1 MVKKFL
7 DLLADDTLPTKF
19 PYSTEEYRNHNKHA
33 LWLLPNRTKVIEA
46 MEKLLKNHPIFGSF
60 GIVNISG
67 DSRDDDE
74 DKDAKERV
82 MKAINNNEYTI
93 TLTGQR
99 LTT

>member
-1 MVKKFL
+1 MINKFL
-7 DLLADDTLPTKF
+7 DLLVNDTLPTKF
-19 PYSTEEYRNHNKHA
+19 PYATSEYRSHNKHA

-46 MEKLLKNHPIFGSF
+46 LEKLLKNHPVFGTF

-67 DSRDDDE
+67 ESRDDDE
-74 DKDAKERV
+74 DADAKNRV
-82 MKAINNNEYTI
+82 TNAIKNNEYTI